1 MGDTGA
7 ASGQVACVWCA
18 PGGDGAHV
26 ERLAASLGVPMREGV
41 PADDELALA
50 LDADGLFLVGDGMRM
65 RGDFAAMEKR
75 LRPANLPRELLVRAA
90 RVKGVAAPHVVD
102 ATAGMGEDGFLLAA
116 AGFRVTLFLLAA
128 AGFRVT
134 LFERD
139 PIIAALLS
147 DALARAARDDRL
159 APIAARIAFIE
170 GDSITALEG
179 WDLPA
184 PDVVLLD
191 PMFPARRKSAA
202 VKKKFQLIHRLER
215 PCTDEADLFAA
226 ARAAGPRKIVV
237 KRPPKG
243 PHLAGAAPSYSLQG
257 KAVRYDCYVFAR

>member
-18 PGGDGAHV
+18 PGGDGAHA
-26 ERLAASLGVPMREGV
+26 ERLAASLGGPMREGV

-50 LDADGLFLVGDGMRM
+50 LDADGLFLAGDGMRM

-116 AGFRVTLFLLAA
+116 AGFRVTLF
-128 AGFRVT
+128 
-134 LFERD
+134 ERD
-139 PIIAALLS
+139 PVIAALLS

-170 GDSITALEG
+170 GDSIAALEG
-179 WDLPA
+179 WDPPA

-202 VKKKFQLIHRLER
+202 VKKTFQLIHRLER
-215 PCTDEADLFAA
+215 PCADEADLFAA

-243 PHLAGAAPSYSLQG
+243 PRLAGAAPSYSLQG